1 MTDRTKEWREI
12 VCREQAI
19 HSPNVSSSS
28 SSSTGKVGISPF
40 VLRAASVMARI
51 SEMHTVVKQAE
62 SLYIGYHCHIKAMR
76 ATLMPEKERV
86 SLDQNIAM
94 FIAKCA
100 SDVHEFGMHTE
111 GASGEHQKEIIKFLI
126 EVCKITYDSSIFLV
140 GILEEQTI

>member
-12 VCREQAI
+12 VSREQAI

-28 SSSTGKVGISPF
+28 SSSTAEKVGVSPF

-51 SEMHTVVKQAE
+51 SEMQTVVKQAE
-62 SLYIGYHCHIKAMR
+62 SIYIGYHCHIKAMR

-100 SDVHEFGMHTE
+100 SDVNEFGMHKE
-111 GASGEHQKEIIKFLI
+111 GACGEHQKEIVKFLI
-126 EVCKITYDSSIFLV
+126 EVCDSSLFPV
-140 GILEEQTI
+140 GILEEQKT